1 VTTYPFSAIVGQ
13 EAMREALLLA
23 AVNPRLGG
31 ILIRG
36 EKGTAK
42 STAVRAL
49 ADLLPELA
57 TVTDCVYGCDPED
70 PHHWCADCR
79 SRSEAGESLP
89 TTLRRTKVVE
99 LPVSATEDRVVGTLD
114 LERALRHGEQRFQP
128 GLLAAANRGILYVD
142 EVNLL
147 DDHLVD
153 VLLDAAAMGVSTV
166 EREGISVSHPA
177 RFLLVG
183 TMNPEEG
190 DLRPQ
195 LLDRFALCVDVEG
208 VRDTRKRVEIVRR
221 YRAFEEDPEGFGRFW
236 ADDEISLREQ
246 VLTARTLLPDV
257 VVPEPLLFAIA
268 ELTVELGVD
277 GHRADLVIGKAATTL
292 AALAGRQKA
301 GIDDVCQAAPL
312 ALSHR
317 MRRRPFEEK
326 QLERERI
333 ESFLRQHTSDPSRSG
348 SDTRSQVRPAG
359 KGAAASDRAI
369 PDIGQGGSRVPAGRP
384 DHLTGAPGGDRSV
397 ASAPSPDTGLGALS
411 AVDRRTRD
419 SSGRRVAT
427 AVNSPHGKTIGSA
440 VPSAPATDVA
450 VAATVRAAASRQ
462 ALATEGDGN
471 AAIDQSVRVMPE
483 DVRVKVRKGKT
494 GASIL
499 ICLDASGSMQAEE
512 RMAAAKGAVL
522 ALLVDAYQR
531 RDRVG
536 LVAFRGE
543 RAELVLPLTRSV
555 ELARMRLAEVPSGG
569 ATPLTEG
576 LALAHEVLTREL
588 RRDPDVVPWVVLL
601 SDGHA
606 NVSQGDGLAI
616 DEAKRAAALLSDA
629 GVQMLVVD
637 TSGPSGYGYA
647 RQIARAAKGH
657 YVRLDAIEAER
668 LTKLVTERL
677 RAD

>member
-1 VTTYPFSAIVGQ
+1 VVAIYPFSAIVGQ
-13 EAMREALLLA
+13 EAMRQALLLA

-57 TVTDCVYGCDPED
+57 TVTDCVYGCDPD
-70 PHHWCADCR
+70 DSFTWCADCR
-79 SRSEAGESLP
+79 ARSEEAAPLP
-89 TTLRRTKVVE
+89 ATARRTRVVE

-153 VLLDAAAMGVSTV
+153 VLLDAAAMGVSAV

-190 DLRPQ
+190 ELRPQ

-208 VRDTRKRVEIVRR
+208 VRDPRLRVEIVRR
-221 YRAFEEDPEGFGRFW
+221 YRAFEEDPGAFGDFW
-236 ADDEISLREQ
+236 ADDEAALREQ
-246 VLTARTLLPDV
+246 ILTARTLLPDV
-257 VVPEPLLFAIA
+257 VVPEQLLYAIA

-292 AALAGRQKA
+292 ASLAGRQQA
-301 GIDDVCQAAPL
+301 TIEDVCDAAPL
-312 ALSHR
+312 ALAHR

-326 QLERERI
+326 SLEHERI
-333 ESFLRQHTSDPSRSG
+333 ESFLRQRATGPEREAPQPTPR
-348 SDTRSQVRPAG
+348 DTRPGSGIADIGRRAARADLGP
-359 KGAAASDRAI
+359 AAAVEDPR
-369 PDIGQGGSRVPAGRP
+369 PVQAGP
-384 DHLTGAPGGDRSV
+384 PPHA
-397 ASAPSPDTGLGALS
+397 GLGTLT
-411 AVDRRTRD
+411 AVERHAREAT
-419 SSGRRVAT
+419 GRRVPT
-427 AVNSPHGKTIGSA
+427 VVTSTRGKTVTSA
-440 VPSAPATDVA
+440 VPDAPTSDVA
-450 VAATVRAAASRQ
+450 LAATVRAAASRR
-462 ALATEGDGN
+462 AAEGAPVEGPG
-471 AAIDQSVRVMPE
+471 IQVMPE
-483 DVRVKVRKGKT
+483 DVRSKVRKGKS

-499 ICLDASGSMQAEE
+499 LCLDASGSMQAEE
-512 RMAAAKGAVL
+512 RMAAAKGAVM
-522 ALLVDAYQR
+522 ALLKDAYQR

-536 LVAFRGE
+536 VVAFRGE
-543 RAELVLPLTRSV
+543 HAELVLPLTRSV
-555 ELARMRLAEVPSGG
+555 ELARMRLGQIGSGG
-569 ATPLTEG
+569 STPLTEG

-588 RRDPDVVPWVVLL
+588 RRDPDAVPWVVLL

-606 NVSQGDGLAI
+606 NVSRGDGLAI
-616 DEAKRAAALLSDA
+616 EEAKREAMLLAQA

-637 TSGPSGYGYA
+637 TSGASGIGYA
-647 RQIARAAKGH
+647 RQIARAGRGH
-657 YVRLDAIEAER
+657 YVRLDQIEAER
-668 LTKLVTERL
+668 LTDLVASRL
-677 RAD
+677 REA